1 MRCISNTNLA
11 KYATPM
17 KQEGSS
23 ISIETPA
30 KINLT
35 LEVLGKRPDGYHA
48 LRSVVMPI
56 SLTDTVTVTT
66 TRHERS
72 LAVTAE
78 PWVDL
83 ALIGPPEKNLCV
95 RAVQLLQARYRVG
108 TGASI
113 SIHKRIPIG
122 GGLGGGSADAA
133 AVIRGL
139 NHLWELDLPRGEM
152 MELGAELGSDIPALV
167 HGGAVLMEGRGEF
180 ITGLFQG
187 LSEEACQGFWL
198 VIANPGI
205 PCPTAEVFKN
215 WKAGL
220 TPPPHFL
227 HNMLSFVRTG
237 QVDAAADVLYNGLQA
252 GVFEQYPG
260 VAQAASQL
268 KTAGCLGVLLSGS
281 GSSVFGLVGDEAHGR
296 EVCQKL
302 SGSLWHLLVHTCPV
316 V

>member
-1 MRCISNTNLA
+1 TILA
-11 KYATPM
+11 KYAPSM

-35 LEVLGKRPDGYHA
+35 LEVLGKRADGYHA
-48 LRSVVMPI
+48 LRSVVMPV
-56 SLTDTVTVTT
+56 SLTDAVTVTT
-66 TRHERS
+66 TNNEIS
-72 LAVTAE
+72 LTVTAE

-83 ALIGPPEKNLCV
+83 SLIGPPEKNLCIRV
-95 RAVQLLQARYRVG
+95 TKMMQARYRIAA
-108 TGASI
+108 GAKI
-113 SIHKRIPIG
+113 HIHKRIPIG
-122 GGLGGGSADAA
+122 GGMGGGSADAA

-139 NHLWELDLPRGEM
+139 NELWELDLPRGEM

-187 LSEEACQGFWL
+187 LSEETCRGFWL
-198 VIANPGI
+198 VVANPGI
-205 PCPTAEVFKN
+205 PCSTAEVFKN

-227 HNMLSFVRTG
+227 HNMISFVRTG
-237 QVDAAADVLYNGLQA
+237 QVTAAADVLYNGLEE
-252 GVFEQYPG
+252 GVFERYPL
-260 VAQAASQL
+260 VAQTASQL
-268 KTAGCLGVLLSGS
+268 KVAGCFGVLLSGS
-281 GSSVFGLVGDEAHGR
+281 GSSVFGLVRDEAHGQ
-296 EVCQKL
+296 EVCKRL
-302 SGSLWHLLVHTCPV
+302 DVSLWRMLVRTCPV